1 MKAYRTLCAVGVVA
15 GLLATAGCGS
25 GSGSDAGGVV
35 KLSLWT
41 GFTGP
46 DRPAYEALVRQ
57 FNDAHSNIRV
67 SMDVQPWDS
76 ITQRLPGAW
85 ASGQGPDLAT
95 PNFDP
100 GSIFSYIKTNSV
112 LPIDV
117 AVGEGDGRL
126 NVEAFPSSVTKAF
139 TVDGKLYAAPANMAS
154 VALYYN
160 KAMFAA
166 AGITAPPGTQ
176 EEFVADV
183 RKLTNRSSSTNQYGI
198 SLADHQTIQMWPI
211 LQWMNGGDIVGADGC
226 AKITE
231 TASVEALTTW
241 ADLVAN
247 EHVSPVGQSGSEA
260 DTLFSAKKAAMELNG
275 PWAADGFRKAGIDLG
290 IAPVPIGPG
299 GPVTVVS
306 SVPLMIGKSTQ
317 HKAQAVEFL
326 GWWTS
331 KTAQTSFSANS
342 GFPPA
347 RTDVKVADPNVDV
360 FASALPNARLYLAGL
375 EQSTQIDSDV
385 YTQLVGKITR
395 GFPVQSAAADA
406 ATAINRV
413 TGCEK

>member
-1 MKAYRTLCAVGVVA
+1 MKAIRTLCAVGVVA
-15 GLLATAGCGS
+15 GLLATTGCSS

-76 ITQRLPGAW
+76 ITQKLPGAW

-95 PNFDP
+95 PNSDP

-112 LPIDV
+112 LPIDG
-117 AVGEGDGRL
+117 AVGEGDGKL
-126 NVEAFPSSVTKAF
+126 NVDAFPSSVTKAF

-176 EEFVADV
+176 EEFIADA
-183 RKLTNRSSSTNQYGI
+183 RKLTNRNSNTNQYGI
-198 SLADHQTIQMWPI
+198 SLADHQTIQMWPL

-226 AKITE
+226 AKIAE
-231 TASVEALTTW
+231 PASVDALTTW

-260 DTLFSAKKAAMELNG
+260 DSLFSAKKAAMELNG

-290 IAPVPIGPG
+290 IAPVPMGPG

-395 GFPVQSAAADA
+395 GFPVQPAAADA

-413 TGCEK
+413 TGCAK